1 MVIVSVLY
9 PNDAGARFDLGYYRD
24 THLPLV
30 RRLLEPCG
38 MRALTWVLPAGH
50 GAAFRLIAELRFDT
64 MAQAE
69 VGLGLHGA
77 QTQADI
83 VNFTEIVPVVL
94 LGEQFVA

>member
-9 PNDAGARFDLGYYRD
+9 PNKVGARFDLGYYRD

-30 RRLLEPCG
+30 RRLLETCG
-38 MRALTWVLPAGH
+38 MCALTWMLPAGDE
-50 GAAFRLIAELRFDT
+50 AAYKLMAELRFDT

-69 VGLGLHGA
+69 AGLSLHGP

-83 VNFTEIVPVVL
+83 VNFTDITPVVL